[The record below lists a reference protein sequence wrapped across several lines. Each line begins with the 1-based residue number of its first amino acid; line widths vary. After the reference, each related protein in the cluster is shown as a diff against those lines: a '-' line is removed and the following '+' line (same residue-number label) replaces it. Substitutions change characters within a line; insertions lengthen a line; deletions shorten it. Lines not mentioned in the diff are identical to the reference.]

1 MIITESGVIQIT
13 DLPVEYINTEQEM
26 AFDNLTICRDYND
39 YDILTEENETISF
52 NDEIWI
58 KTKKEIWRGI
68 IIIHTRFSTQ

>member
-1 MIITESGVIQIT
+1 
-13 DLPVEYINTEQEM
+13 M
-26 AFDNLTICRDYND
+26 AFDDLTIRRDYND

-68 IIIHTRFSTQ
+68 IMIHT